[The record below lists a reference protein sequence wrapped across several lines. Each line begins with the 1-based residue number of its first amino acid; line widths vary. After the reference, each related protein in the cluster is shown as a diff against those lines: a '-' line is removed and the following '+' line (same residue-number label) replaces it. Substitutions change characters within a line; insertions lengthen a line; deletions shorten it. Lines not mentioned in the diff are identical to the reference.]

1 MRTKEILDKYD
12 TTDQHYTIELKE
24 KISNSSIDWLD

>member
-12 TTDQHYTIELKE
+12 TTDQHYIIELKE
-24 KISNSSIDWLD
+24 KLFKFLYRLA